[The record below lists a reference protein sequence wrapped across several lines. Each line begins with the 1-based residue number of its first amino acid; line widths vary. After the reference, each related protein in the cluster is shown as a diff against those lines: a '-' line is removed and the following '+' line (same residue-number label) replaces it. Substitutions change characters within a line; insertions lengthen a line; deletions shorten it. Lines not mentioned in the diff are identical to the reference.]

1 MMTPH
6 FTLFVDAVFQMMDQY
21 PTAFEFNLAYV
32 FRIFEHSS
40 SCQFGTVADRLGVR
54 AGDRR
59 GVRAGDRRRVRAC
72 PGPRRGQH
80 RAMTGP

>member
-21 PTAFEFNLAYV
+21 PAAFEFNLAYV

-40 SCQFGTVADRLGVR
+40 SCQFGTVTSAWAKMPGGQYVPGARRQRLTR
-54 AGDRR
+54 ERK
-59 GVRAGDRRRVRAC
+59 
-72 PGPRRGQH
+72 
-80 RAMTGP
+80 